1 MIKGNASYQRQISLS
16 LIIYEKL
23 AYIRGFNGK
32 IRKHTE
38 SWYKIK
44 PYIMGNIQSFIKVI
58 FALFHSNKN
67 FFMDYISVFYF

>member
-1 MIKGNASYQRQISLS
+1 MIKGKASYQRQISLS

-23 AYIRGFNGK
+23 AYIRGFNRE
-32 IRKHTE
+32 ITKHTE

-58 FALFHSNKN
+58 FALFHSNKK